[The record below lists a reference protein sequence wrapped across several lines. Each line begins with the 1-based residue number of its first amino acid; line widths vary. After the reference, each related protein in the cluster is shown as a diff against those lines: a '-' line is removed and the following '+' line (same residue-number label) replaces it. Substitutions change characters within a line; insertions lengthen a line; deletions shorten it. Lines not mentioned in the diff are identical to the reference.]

1 MILASRLLVVLASA
15 LLVAAVGLATLSPRG
30 LTLDQGLALASPD
43 ASSWLRARLGAGLQE
58 SFLDRPVWFLPAGLG
73 LICAGIAATLNF
85 SRASESHRRRS

>member
-1 MILASRLLVVLASA
+1 MILASRLLVVLASV

-30 LTLDQGLALASPD
+30 LTLGQGVTL
-43 ASSWLRARLGAGLQE
+43 ARLGTGIQE

-73 LICAGIAATLNF
+73 LICAGVAATLNF

>member
-15 LLVAAVGLATLSPRG
+15 LLVAAVGLAMLTPRG
-30 LTLDQGLALASPD
+30 LTLDQGLMLANPD
-43 ASSWLRARLGAGLQE
+43 AELWLRARLGPGLQE

-73 LICAGIAATLNF
+73 LVCAGVAATLNF